1 MGLLDLV
8 FPKRCVGCRK
18 SGEYIC
24 PNCFSLISFDVK
36 EKCLGCGF
44 RSIDGFTHPGCRGKY
59 IIDGA
64 FCVVKYKKTIQKLIY
79 QFKYEPY
86 LTDLQKVISELFYEG
101 LIQKELFMQLLESNP
116 TLIPIP
122 LSKRKFRKRG
132 YNHAEIL
139 AKNLAKKFSLQTVNY
154 LVRIKE
160 TKPQFGLGRE
170 DRKKNIKGAFDIND
184 SVILARQSASG
195 GKAGIYLD
203 GSRVPTSPKGYD
215 GRGKPGMTAILVD
228 DVLTTGS
235 TLLEAA
241 NVLKR
246 NGFEKVYAVVFAQE
260 E

>member
-1 MGLLDLV
+1 MMGLLDLV

-44 RSIDGFTHPGCRGKY
+44 RSIDGFTHTGCRGKY

-64 FCVVKYKKTIQKLIY
+64 FSVVKYEKTIQKLIY

-101 LIQKELFMQLLESNP
+101 LIQKELFMQILQSNP
-116 TLIPIP
+116 ILIPIP

-139 AKNLAKKFSLQTVNY
+139 AKNLAKKLSLETINY

-170 DRKKNIKGAFDIND
+170 DRKKNMNNAFGINPN
-184 SVILARQSASG
+184 VIARNEMTRQSKKVEDRHG
-195 GKAGIYLD
+195 HLQRPRDDDRMG
-203 GSRVPTSPKGYD
+203 
-215 GRGKPGMTAILVD
+215 ILVD

-246 NGFEKVYAVVFAQE
+246 NGFEKIYAVVFAQE